1 MADMAQSPTAVD
13 PQTQAGIAAFGAPQP
28 NTSFNYAQM
37 QQSNALA
44 QQEQQRLRE
53 QAQMDREARR
63 EENLATREFAK
74 QNLELQRQQMEQ
86 SKQNAAA
93 VQLDAQKQREH
104 EVKIREQ
111 EFAMRQTLQNQT
123 LNESRKGQMLEM
135 QFAKSTAEERE
146 RMRPLILEQRAKIA
160 DLNGKMN
167 ALQLIQ
173 DGGVKSIADMQ
184 KRLTDLHA
192 TAEETHKHEND
203 VGSRSANMAM
213 ARLYEDAFQANRQ
226 ALSQYKDRFPRISRK
241 NTIELMPEDIDPTIG
256 VDLLKIVEVGDFD
269 PLMAKVK
276 RNILDIDENA
286 IESRASMMIVNH
298 VARAISQQTGD
309 KISPDGIRNILSELI
324 QAGDK
329 YEDKIGLIG
338 RLKEVGVSPQ
348 VIKSALE
355 NLGNQID
362 GTDSKSP
369 FNRQNIF
376 AALKT
381 SVPDSAR
388 ALGYEATLR
397 LMDKIRHQ
405 TSVAATHLPVMNLD
419 TIAKAQEYLARVAS
433 GGRYVGSEFA
443 GLIPDMPGM
452 EDDDTLRGLVA
463 GEKMDPRLAKL
474 EAAGMDPFGGYSRQI
489 ADYRR
494 QVADLDSLLQSNL
507 SGIGEPSSKI
517 YEDILAELRKEIK

>member
-28 NTSFNYAQM
+28 NMSFNYAQM

-63 EENLATREFAK
+63 EENLATRDFAK
-74 QNLELQRQQMEQ
+74 QNLELQRQQLEQ
-86 SKQNAAA
+86 SKQNAANA
-93 VQLDAQKQREH
+93 QLDAQKQREH

-184 KRLTDLHA
+184 KRLTDFHA
-192 TAEETHKHEND
+192 TAEEAHKHEND

-213 ARLYEDAFQANRQ
+213 TRLYEDAFQANQQ
-226 ALSQYKDRFPRISRK
+226 ALQQFKSRFPRMSRK
-241 NTIELMPEDIDPTIG
+241 NTIELMPNDIDASIG
-256 VDLLKIVEVGDFD
+256 VDLLKIVPDS
-269 PLMAKVK
+269 MAGKVK
-276 RNILDIDENA
+276 RDLLDIDEDA
-286 IESRASMMIVNH
+286 IDKRASMLIVNH

-309 KISPDGIRNILSELI
+309 KISPDGIRNILAELT
-324 QAGDK
+324 QSGDS

-355 NLGNQID
+355 NLSNQID

-369 FNRQNIF
+369 FNRQNVF
-376 AALKT
+376 AGLKT

-388 ALGYEATLR
+388 ALGYEATLK
-397 LMDKIRHQ
+397 LMDKIQRQ
-405 TSVAATHLPVMNLD
+405 ASMAAAHMPVMNLD

-474 EAAGMDPFGGYSRQI
+474 EAAGMDPFGGYGRQI